1 MQNAPWKTLV
11 VAAGCALA
19 VAACG
24 KDGGGGTA
32 QGPVVLKVNDKAY
45 TTADVEREISQELR
59 RAPQQLQPILA
70 SKEGQKQFLDRL
82 VRRELLLQEAEK
94 QKIGERPEVVEQV
107 AALRRELMLRAV
119 LQEEVGAKV
128 KVEDKEVQDY
138 FTAHPEEFSGDQV
151 RARHI
156 LVKNEDEAKE
166 VLERLAKKE
175 SFEDLARTMS
185 QDSGTAAK
193 GGDLGYFGRE
203 QMVPDFAKAAF
214 ALKPGEVSGVVKS
227 PFGYHIIL
235 LVDRKK
241 GQPFAYEQV
250 KDQLRRRLVD
260 ERQNQRFQ
268 EWIKALE
275 SGAKITRDESLL
287 PVGKQTPS
295 APVAPGAPAT
305 DGKGGN
311 KT

>member
-1 MQNAPWKTLV
+1 MHSMAWKALV
-11 VAAGCALA
+11 VATGCALA
-19 VAACG
+19 TGACG
-24 KDGGGGTA
+24 KDGGGGPA

-45 TTADVEREISQELR
+45 TTADVEREINQELR
-59 RAPQQLQPILA
+59 RAPREVQHILA

-94 QKIGERPEVVEQV
+94 QKIGERSEVVEQV

-128 KVEDKEVQDY
+128 KVEEKEVQEY

-156 LVKNEDEAKE
+156 LVKSEEEAKQ

-175 SFEDLARTMS
+175 SFEELARTLS
-185 QDSGTAAK
+185 KDGATASK
-193 GGDLGYFGRE
+193 GGDLGYFARE
-203 QMVPDFAKAAF
+203 QMVPEFARAAF
-214 ALKPGEVSGVVKS
+214 ALKPGEVSGVVKT
-227 PFGYHIIL
+227 PFGYHIIQV
-235 LVDRKK
+235 VDRKK
-241 GQPFAYEQV
+241 GQPFTFEQV
-250 KDQLRRRLVD
+250 KEQLRRRLLD

-268 EWIKALE
+268 EWIKGLE
-275 SGAKITRDESLL
+275 TGAKITRDESLL
-287 PVGKQTPS
+287 PVGKLMPPTPET
-295 APVAPGAPAT
+295 PGAPAG
-305 DGKGGN
+305 DGKGEN